1 MRTKRETQVY
11 VILYWEDT
19 VVGDFYDEKILL
31 AVPHVQTSSIPGKI
45 MFCFNVWSGFKKKT
59 ERKKE
64 RTIF

>member
-45 MFCFNVWSGFKKKT
+45 MSWDYWKYTVLGDFTGS
-59 ERKKE
+59 
-64 RTIF
+64 